1 MSFCFGE
8 KMRKKISVLLIILG
22 ITLIVLTVFQYYK
35 VNNVYTKLR
44 SNVVN
49 EETMKKS
56 NDKREKVIDW
66 NKLKAINENIV
77 AWLYIPG
84 TGVDY
89 PVIKAT
95 DNSFY
100 LNHDIYGKSSIYGS
114 IYLDQRYYQME
125 DINEAD
131 NIIIYGHNM
140 GHWNT
145 SMFGKL
151 MKYKEKDYY
160 LKHKE
165 VYLYTPTENST
176 YRIVNVVRTTVSN
189 KWYQFTNIKGC
200 DLSLEE
206 LKSYLNTDELY
217 QCTQPKKNSNKYIT
231 LSTCDYDGNYRILVI
246 GEKLRGGKHHDI

>member
-1 MSFCFGE
+1 
-8 KMRKKISVLLIILG
+8 MRKKISVLLFVTG
-22 ITLIVLTVFQYYK
+22 MVLIALVCLQYYN
-35 VNNVYTKLR
+35 VNNVYKTLKKETVSEETIKNTSKKKKVINWSKLR
-44 SNVVN
+44 
-49 EETMKKS
+49 
-56 NDKREKVIDW
+56 
-66 NKLKAINENIV
+66 AISEDIV
-77 AWLYIPG
+77 AWIYIPG

-89 PVIKAT
+89 PVIKAK
-95 DNSFY
+95 DNEYY
-100 LNHDIYGKSSIYGS
+100 LNHDIYGNSSIYGS

-131 NIIIYGHNM
+131 NIVIYGHNM

-176 YRIVNVVRTTVSN
+176 YRIVNVVRTTINN
-189 KWYQFTNIKGC
+189 KWYQFTTLSGSE
-200 DLSLEE
+200 LSLDE
-206 LKSYLNTDELY
+206 LKNCLNVDALY
-217 QCTQPKKNSNKYIT
+217 QCKQLKKSSNKYIT

>member
-77 AWLYIPG
+77 AWIYIPG

-89 PVIKAT
+89 PVIKAE
-95 DNSFY
+95 DNEYY
-100 LNHDIYGKSSIYGS
+100 LNHDIYGNSSIYGS
-114 IYLDQRYYQME
+114 IYLDQRYYNVP
-125 DINEAD
+125 DINDAD
-131 NIIIYGHNM
+131 NLIIYGHNM

-151 MKYKEKDYY
+151 MKFKEQGYY
-160 LKHKE
+160 SKHKDI
-165 VYLYTPTENST
+165 YLYTPTENST
-176 YRIVNVVRTTVSN
+176 YRIVNVVRTTINN
-189 KWYQFTNIKGC
+189 KWYQFTTLSGSE
-200 DLSLEE
+200 LSLDE
-206 LKSYLNTDELY
+206 LKNCLNVDALY

-246 GEKLRGGKHHDI
+246 GEKIEGRKTS

>member
-1 MSFCFGE
+1 
-8 KMRKKISVLLIILG
+8 MRKKISVLLIIVG
-22 ITLIVLTVFQYYK
+22 ITLIVLTAVQYYK
-35 VNNVYTKLR
+35 VNNVYINLR
-44 SNVVN
+44 KTAVAERTIKNQD
-49 EETMKKS
+49 KK
-56 NDKREKVIDW
+56 EKVIDW
-66 NKLKAINENIV
+66 NKLKAINEDIV
-77 AWLYIPG
+77 AWLYIPE

-131 NIIIYGHNM
+131 NIVIYGHNM

-189 KWYQFTNIKGC
+189 KWY
-200 DLSLEE
+200 
-206 LKSYLNTDELY
+206 LNTDELY

>member
-1 MSFCFGE
+1 
-8 KMRKKISVLLIILG
+8 MRKKISVLLIIVG

-114 IYLDQRYYQME
+114 IYLDQRYYQMK

-140 GHWNT
+140 NSGA
-145 SMFGKL
+145 MFGNL
-151 MKYKEKDYY
+151 DLYADETYY
-160 LKHKE
+160 QEHPFA
-165 VYLYTPTENST
+165 YLQTEDSIQE
-176 YRIVNVVRTTVSN
+176 YRIVTVLKADRNLFPFQQKLADAEAVQEYLKEAKQREVFETGDDYLKCIYDKVLTLVTCSYE
-189 KWYQFTNIKGC
+189 WSGARNIVLAVPVSGAVWSQKC
-200 DLSLEE
+200 S
-206 LKSYLNTDELY
+206 
-217 QCTQPKKNSNKYIT
+217 
-231 LSTCDYDGNYRILVI
+231 
-246 GEKLRGGKHHDI
+246 

>member
-1 MSFCFGE
+1 
-8 KMRKKISVLLIILG
+8 MRKKISVLLIILG

-151 MKYKEKDYY
+151 MKYKEKDYC

-176 YRIVNVVRTTVSN
+176 YKDCKCCKNNN
-189 KWYQFTNIKGC
+189 K
-200 DLSLEE
+200 
-206 LKSYLNTDELY
+206 
-217 QCTQPKKNSNKYIT
+217 
-231 LSTCDYDGNYRILVI
+231 
-246 GEKLRGGKHHDI
+246 

>member
-1 MSFCFGE
+1 
-8 KMRKKISVLLIILG
+8 MRKKISVLLIIVG
-22 ITLIVLTVFQYYK
+22 ITLIILTVFQYYK

-160 LKHKE
+160 MKHKE

-176 YRIVNVVRTTVSN
+176 YKVVNVVRTTVSN
-189 KWYQFTNIKGC
+189 KWYQFTTLSGSE
-200 DLSLEE
+200 LSLDK
-206 LKSYLNTDELY
+206 LKNCLNVDALY
-217 QCTQPKKNSNKYIT
+217 QCKQLKKSSNKYIT